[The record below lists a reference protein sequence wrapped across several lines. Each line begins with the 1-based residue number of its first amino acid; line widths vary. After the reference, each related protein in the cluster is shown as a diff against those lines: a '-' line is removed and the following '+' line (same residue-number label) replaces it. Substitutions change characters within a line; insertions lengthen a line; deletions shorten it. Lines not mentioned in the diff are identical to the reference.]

1 MGKLTDTN
9 ITTYNTY
16 TNAAVISHS
25 CKLTKFFTQVCYAN
39 CYHSHVYLYMYM
51 KHNNKCRVSQIV

>member
-1 MGKLTDTN
+1 MLTLFMGKRTDTN

-25 CKLTKFFTQVCYAN
+25 CKLTKFQKPFTQVCYAN
-39 CYHSHVYLYMYM
+39 CYHSHV
-51 KHNNKCRVSQIV
+51 